1 MTSILHAAVPDT
13 LHGSRAVRN
22 RLAGEDGLRDAIT
35 SLMVGQGYSSYEIRD
50 LTEELT
56 GEVLREHFPRPVPH
70 DLVATAPWVSR
81 HRDFH

>member
-13 LHGSRAVRN
+13 LHVSRAVRS

-56 GEVLREHFPRPVPH
+56 GEVLRNHFPRKPH
-70 DLVATAPWVSR
+70 NDLIATAPWVSR
-81 HRDFH
+81 HRDLH